1 MVFRAR
7 MIFVARRRLDAADAV
22 DALRLRRPSAPRPS
36 VTSIRDTGVGA
47 RQGVYHQ
54 TDATRG
60 TRWTH
65 FGCVDRRRRALR
77 LHPSEIPVWVH
88 ARVSITR
95 GRGGRTSAASTTNAA
110 RFRYIHPRYR
120 CGCTP
125 GCLSPGRR
133 DAGDALD
140 ALRLRRPS
148 APRPSVTSIR
158 DTGVGARQGVYHQTD
173 ATRGTRWTH
182 SGVGARQGVYHQTDA
197 TQGTRWT
204 HFGCVD
210 HQRRA
215 IPLHPSEIP
224 VWVHARVSIT
234 RPTRR
239 GGRGGRTSAAS
250 TVGAAPFGYI
260 HPRYRCGC
268 TPGCLSPD
276 RRDAG
281 DALDALRLARD
292 RRDGSD
298 AADAI
303 PLRRNKLFDSSS
315 GCVTGLSGNG
325 IHPPT
330 RCGLRCVDHQRR
342 AIPLHVYY
350 QVDATRGT
358 RWTHFG
364 CVDRRR
370 RAIPLHPSEIP
381 VWVHARV
388 SITRGRGG
396 RTSAA
401 STVARRAFVT
411 SIRDTGVGARQGIY
425 HQTDA
430 TRGTRWTHFGC
441 VDRRR
446 RALLLHPSEIPVWVH
461 ARVSITRST
470 RRAGR
475 GGRALR
481 RPPTPR
487 DSLTCIRDTGVGA
500 RQGVYYQV
508 DTTRQTRM
516 VSQSNEIVLHN
527 PIGKRRSPRALP
539 SSPPAPRIVL
549 APAQRS
555 SSPLPSTSSR
565 SRTRHCLCNALIAAV
580 APRQPQRHACDEC
593 DGVAG
598 ATVDA
603 TATLSHPPLPL
614 HRGVVAAAKRSS
626 SPARLDA
633 AKHALFDAGVGSGK
647 VRGRGSLCE
656 GEEEAGEN
664 ESDAVRGRGGSRRE
678 CRARARIDVGVYSS
692 KLRGRGSPCEG
703 REARARRGGSRR
715 ECRAR
720 ARRKPARMPCEGED
734 RCRGR

>member
-95 GRGGRTSAASTTNAA
+95 PTRRRGRGGRTSAASTTNAA

-140 ALRLRRPS
+140 ALRLRRPPT
-148 APRPSVTSIR
+148 PRDPSVTSIR

-182 SGVGARQGVYHQTDA
+182 FCVDRRRRAFGYIHRDTGVGARQGIYTGRRDA
-197 TQGTRWT
+197 GTRWTHFGCVDHNAARFPYDRRDAGDAVDALRCGCTPGCLSPDRRDAGTRWT

-239 GGRGGRTSAAS
+239 G
-250 TVGAAPFGYI
+250 
-260 HPRYRCGC
+260 
-268 TPGCLSPD
+268 
-276 RRDAG
+276 DAV
-281 DALDALRLARD
+281 DALRL
-292 RRDGSD
+292 RR
-298 AADAI
+298 
-303 PLRRNKLFDSSS
+303 
-315 GCVTGLSGNG
+315 
-325 IHPPT
+325 
-330 RCGLRCVDHQRR
+330 
-342 AIPLHVYY
+342 
-350 QVDATRGT
+350 
-358 RWTHFG
+358 
-364 CVDRRR
+364 
-370 RAIPLHPSEIP
+370 PSAP
-381 VWVHARV
+381 RP
-388 SITRGRGG
+388 S
-396 RTSAA
+396 
-401 STVARRAFVT
+401 VT
-411 SIRDTGVGARQGIY
+411 SIRDTGVGARQGVYYQI
-425 HQTDA
+425 DA
-430 TRGTRWTHFGC
+430 TRRTRWT
-441 VDRRR
+441 
-446 RALLLHPSEIPVWVH
+446 RAASTTNAARFPYVHP
-461 ARVSITRST
+461 RS
-470 RRAGR
+470 
-475 GGRALR
+475 
-481 RPPTPR
+481 
-487 DSLTCIRDTGVGA
+487 GVGA

-508 DTTRQTRM
+508 DTTRQTRWTHFGLLDRCDG
-516 VSQSNEIVLHN
+516 SDAAGTIPLHRN
-527 PIGKRRSPRALP
+527 DVFFFAVAVDVVTQPH
-539 SSPPAPRIVL
+539 SS
-549 APAQRS
+549 
-555 SSPLPSTSSR
+555 
-565 SRTRHCLCNALIAAV
+565 CLCNALIAAV

-614 HRGVVAAAKRSS
+614 HRVVGAL
-626 SPARLDA
+626 RLD
-633 AKHALFDAGVGSGK
+633 DATHSQ
-647 VRGRGSLCE
+647 
-656 GEEEAGEN
+656 A
-664 ESDAVRGRGGSRRE
+664 
-678 CRARARIDVGVYSS
+678 
-692 KLRGRGSPCEG
+692 
-703 REARARRGGSRR
+703 
-715 ECRAR
+715 
-720 ARRKPARMPCEGED
+720 
-734 RCRGR
+734 